1 MIFASFVIVFLL
13 GLLLILM
20 AQENRR
26 SKFVDDN
33 FDDAVNEFRYLGYSL
48 SRCPSYSPFT
58 YATYTVRYWGNPKR
72 GYRDESEPLSA
83 TEMYKLMRSLEKT
96 EPPAAREILWG
107 VIGKKKEEKPQV
119 VKPDWK
125 IGGKL

>member
-1 MIFASFVIVFLL
+1 MIFASFVIVCLL
-13 GLLLILM
+13 GLLWILM
-20 AQENRR
+20 VQENHR

-48 SRCPSYSPFT
+48 SRCSSYSLFT
-58 YATYTVRYWGNPKR
+58 YSTYTVRYWGNPKK
-72 GYRDESEPLSA
+72 GYREESDPLSV
-83 TEMYKLMRSLEKT
+83 TEMYKLMKSLEKT
-96 EPPAAREILWG
+96 EPRAAREILWG

>member
-13 GLLLILM
+13 GLLWILM
-20 AQENRR
+20 VQENRR

-48 SRCPSYSPFT
+48 SRCSSYSLFT
-58 YATYTVRYWGNPKR
+58 YVTYTVRYWGNPKK
-72 GYRDESEPLSA
+72 GYREESDPLSV
-83 TEMYKLMRSLEKT
+83 TEMYKLMKSLEET
-96 EPPAAREILWG
+96 EPRAAREILWG